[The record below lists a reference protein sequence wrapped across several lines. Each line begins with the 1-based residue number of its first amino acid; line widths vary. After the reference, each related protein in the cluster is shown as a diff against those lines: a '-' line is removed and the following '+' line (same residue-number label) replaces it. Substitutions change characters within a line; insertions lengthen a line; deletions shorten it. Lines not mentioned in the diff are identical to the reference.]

1 MTDAS
6 AQPEASFAAII
17 AGNYRKTHAQVVQI
31 ASDLS
36 DEQLAWQPPGSV
48 TSIRF
53 NLWHLARWA
62 DHLQAAIPGMTP
74 ELRRRLGAG
83 RQIWEAEGLAATWH
97 FDTASLGYAE
107 TGMLMETEVAMR
119 LPFPS
124 KEVLLDYVQRTFAAA
139 DAMVSAVD
147 DQQWLEVER
156 DQGAAAD
163 RSALGARRTVGHAI
177 LTHLSHEN
185 RHLGMIE
192 CLRGLQGG
200 SGTATQ

>member
-6 AQPEASFAAII
+6 EQREASFAAII
-17 AGNYRKTHAQVVQI
+17 AANYRKTHARVLQI
-31 ASDLS
+31 ATDLS
-36 DEQLAWQPPGSV
+36 DDQLAWHPPDSV
-48 TSIRF
+48 TSIGF

-74 ELRRRLGAG
+74 ELSRRLGAG
-83 RQIWEAEGLAATWH
+83 RQIWEAEGLAATWN

-107 TGMLMETEVAMR
+107 TGMLMETDVAMR
-119 LPFPS
+119 LPLPS
-124 KEVLLDYVQRTFAAA
+124 KAVLLDYVQRTFAAA

-147 DQQWLEVER
+147 DQQWLEAER
-156 DQGAAAD
+156 DQFEAED
-163 RSALGARRTVGHAI
+163 RSALGARRTVGNAI

-192 CLRGLQGG
+192 CLRGMQGG